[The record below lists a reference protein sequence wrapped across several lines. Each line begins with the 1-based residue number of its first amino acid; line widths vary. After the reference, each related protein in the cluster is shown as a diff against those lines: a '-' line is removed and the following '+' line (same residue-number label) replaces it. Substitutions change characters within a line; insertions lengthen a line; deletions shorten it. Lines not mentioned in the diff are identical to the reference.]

1 MKLSEL
7 ENEEALDVLADILEP
22 ASEIISDENI
32 KTEFQNGEYM
42 KAAKAV
48 IKGHKSS
55 IIEILARLDN
65 VPVAEYRC
73 NFFTLPR
80 KVFEILTDSELID
93 FFKSSADQA
102 EENVSADAMEHT
114 EATENQ

>member
-22 ASEIISDENI
+22 ASEIIADQNI
-32 KTEFQNGEYM
+32 RDYFQSGEYM
-42 KAAKAV
+42 KAAKAA
-48 IKGHKSS
+48 IKDHKKS

-80 KVFEILTDSELID
+80 KVFEILTDSDLID

-102 EENVSADAMEHT
+102 EENVSADVMGHIT
-114 EATENQ
+114 ETENQ